1 MKKILKY
8 LLVIILFI
16 PLFVEAQKLDNI
28 KLRWT
33 KEFASYYRAQYE
45 QEDSIILVTDDSLY
59 QINKASGE
67 VKRKS
72 FSTEIYGVIKFKD
85 TYIVLTSQYETD
97 EIYLTKIY
105 QFDKDLNVLNEIN
118 YRDDDHIYEIHIYG
132 DEVIINSYYNY
143 YYLTSD
149 FKLVR
154 CLQNSDGS
162 YLKKESSSEYVLYDK
177 NHNEIKTLNYQQL
190 VKYKEGYLGL
200 KDTNY
205 ISSPYSYEYLL
216 DFCDEKFENCTEKKV
231 NANHSNYTLIN
242 ILEKVYFN
250 DYNEYYL
257 LNEDYTLAPIINPA
271 NSPEEEEKDL
281 KTMYISEEIYENIRN
296 KGYSLY
302 NGSFKQDNK
311 GNYIISG
318 LARNHNDESQWYY
331 YLGYYDSEGNKIFDK
346 YLYETI
352 IDRNIDCY
360 INLNAVATDDY
371 IVFAYNTSEKN
382 FIEFY
387 DLNGNLIKKEEIDL
401 YRSSGVEELTKTKNG
416 ILLIASYGNE
426 YCPSSATPQ
435 TLTPTFLNSK
445 TPTLMDRYVETTVMY
460 YEFPFEVKTKTDGNG
475 TISSTHT
482 IADSGENVE
491 FEINPKEGYKLD
503 KVVVIDENGNKLTF
517 NDYKFTMPSSN
528 VTIEA
533 TFIVDNPNTSASIYI
548 SISTLLLIIG
558 LLIIKKYKSKIDFI
572 NN

>member
-16 PLFVEAQKLDNI
+16 PLLVEAQKLDNI

-33 KEFASYYRAQYE
+33 NEFASYYRAQYE

-59 QINKASGE
+59 QIDKASGE

-72 FSTEIYGVIKFKD
+72 FSTEINGVIKFKD

-97 EIYLTKIY
+97 QIYLTKIY
-105 QFDKDLNVLNEIN
+105 QFDKNLNVLNEIN
-118 YRDDDHIYEIHIYG
+118 YRDDENIYEIHIYG

-162 YLKKESSSEYVLYDK
+162 YLKKESYSEYVLYDK
-177 NHNEIKTLNYQQL
+177 NHNEIKALNYRQL

-205 ISSPYSYEYLL
+205 ISSPYSYEYLF
-216 DFCDEKFENCTEKKV
+216 DFCDEKFENCIEKKV
-231 NANHSNYTLIN
+231 NANYSNYKLIN
-242 ILEKVYFN
+242 ILEKVYFK
-250 DYNEYYL
+250 DYNTYYL
-257 LNEDYTLAPIINPA
+257 LNDDYTLAPIINPA

-281 KTMYISEEIYENIRN
+281 KTMYISEEIYESIYN

-302 NGSFKQDNK
+302 NGGFKQDNK

-318 LARNHNDESQWYY
+318 LARNHNDRSQWYY

-371 IVFAYNTSEKN
+371 IVFAYNTSAKN

-401 YRSSGVEELTKTKNG
+401 YRSSGIEELTKTKNG
-416 ILLIASYGNE
+416 ILLIASYGIE

-460 YEFPFEVKTKTDGNG
+460 YEFPFEIKTKTDGNG
-475 TISSTHT
+475 DIEITTAT
-482 IADSGENVE
+482 ADSGEKIE
-491 FEINPKEGYKLD
+491 FEIKPKEGYKLD
-503 KVVVIDENGNKLTF
+503 KVVVIDENGNKVTF

-528 VTIEA
+528 VSIEA
-533 TFIVDNPNTSASIYI
+533 TFVVDNPNTSTSIYVFI
-548 SISTLLLIIG
+548 LAVLLIIG
-558 LLIIKKYKSKIDFI
+558 ILTIKKYKTKIDFI